1 MSNVHHD
8 TNHVIRAIRPDEWE
22 KVRDLRITSLKDPAA
37 PVAFLETVEQA
48 EAREDTFWQDRAAG
62 SSHGGAARQF
72 VAEAPDGSWSGS
84 VVMLVEQA
92 GAADFFE
99 GEIAMDQG
107 HLVGVYVRPEYR
119 GTGLTEAL
127 FDTALDWAWSLESPA
142 LERVR
147 LFVHED
153 NGRAQAF
160 YRRAGFTFT
169 GTVVPMPEG
178 DGAMELE
185 LAIPRPE

>member
-1 MSNVHHD
+1 MNQ
-8 TNHVIRAIRPDEWE
+8 HVIRQIRADEWE
-22 KVRDLRITSLKDPAA
+22 KVRDLRIESLKDPAA

-48 EAREDTFWQDRAAG
+48 EARDDAFWQDRARR
-62 SSHGGAARQF
+62 AADSDAVRQF
-72 VAEAPDGSWSGS
+72 VAEAPDGSWHGS
-84 VVMLVEQA
+84 VTVLVERA
-92 GAADFFE
+92 GGDDLFE
-99 GEIAMDQG
+99 GRIAVDQG
-107 HLVGVYVRPEYR
+107 HLVGVYVRPEHR

-127 FDTALDWAWSLESPA
+127 FAAALDWSWSREEPV

-160 YRRAGFTFT
+160 YLKSGFTAT
-169 GTVVPMPEG
+169 GGVVPMPGG

-185 LAIPRPE
+185 LAIGRPGTGQ